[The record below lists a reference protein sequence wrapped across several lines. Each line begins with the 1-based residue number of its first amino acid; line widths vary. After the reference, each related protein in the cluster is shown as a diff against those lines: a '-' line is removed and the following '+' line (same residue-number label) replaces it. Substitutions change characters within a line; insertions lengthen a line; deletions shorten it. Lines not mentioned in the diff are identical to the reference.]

1 MRSADR
7 SIELLT
13 ALVADKQSLVDAIV
27 AKGETASMSDSF
39 GTLVEK
45 VANLT
50 GETITVEEWD
60 GKVSYEGG

>member
-1 MRSADR
+1 MGSADR

-13 ALVADKQSLVDAIV
+13 ALVDGKQRLVDAIV

-39 GTLVEK
+39 DALVEK

-50 GETITVEEWD
+50 GGTITIEEWD